1 MFIAKNNDLIILANN
16 NRTELEKQLKF
27 MVYTD
32 IEETDIDY
40 QLYNGKYLTP
50 EEKEEQDKQKR
61 NLEIDSKIDDL
72 YKMALPDLLQGNA
85 KNIEIY
91 KEVIESLA
99 NSKEV
104 LNN

>member
-99 NSKEV
+99 NSKEE